1 MRWAILA
8 VLAVGCTT
16 SPVRP
21 DVFLIT
27 VDTLRRDH
35 VSAYNAASPVQTPAI
50 DALADD
56 SIRFTDAF
64 SPISVTGPAFASAMT
79 GLNPEGHGVMV
90 NLFRNGAPL
99 DESHTTLA
107 ERMKAASYTTG
118 AFVSAF
124 TLRPALGLN
133 QGFDVYNSGG
143 AKNRTGDITAAV
155 FSSWLR
161 VQEGP
166 VFSWYHSF
174 DPHGPV
180 SRHLN
185 ESDLHPELEREPGL
199 LQHFPRYQQIE
210 DITEPALFE
219 ALYARGVAFADE
231 QVARVVSAIKA
242 SGRYDDALIIFFA
255 DHGEGF
261 RERAL
266 WYDHGAY
273 PHAEQTWIPLLVKL
287 PKGASAGTT
296 DDRLASL
303 TDVLPTV
310 AAISKLTGVGRVDGQ
325 SLLVEGGGHTV
336 VVSESSHCKRVA
348 VLECS
353 PKGGAGKV
361 IAVRSREQ
369 TAVSESRREGERVL
383 VYDRRADPK
392 EWTAKPVD
400 AHPEVEA
407 VLSRVRTDRR
417 TRDYPPLP
425 DLAPIAADDAEAQQL
440 KSLGYIE

>member
-1 MRWAILA
+1 
-8 VLAVGCTT
+8 
-16 SPVRP
+16 
-21 DVFLIT
+21 LIS

-35 VSAYNAASPVQTPAI
+35 VSIYNTESPVQTPAI
-50 DALADD
+50 DALAED
-56 SIRFTDAF
+56 SVRYTDAF

-107 ERMKAASYTTG
+107 ELMKAASYKTG

-143 AKNRTGDITAAV
+143 AKNRTGDITASA

-180 SRHLN
+180 SRHLVQA
-185 ESDLHPELEREPGL
+185 DLHPELEREPGL
-199 LQHFPRYQQIE
+199 QSHFPVYQQIE
-210 DITEPALFE
+210 DITDPALFE
-219 ALYARGVAFADE
+219 MLYARGVSFADE
-231 QVARVVSAIKA
+231 QVGSVVSAIKA

-273 PHAEQTWIPLLVKL
+273 PHAEQTWVPLLAKL

-303 TDVLPTV
+303 TDILPTV
-310 AAISKLTGVGRVDGQ
+310 AEISRLSGVGEVDGQ
-325 SLLVEGGGHTV
+325 SLLADGGGHDV

-348 VLECS
+348 VLDCS
-353 PKGGAGKV
+353 PKGGAGKI
-361 IAVRSREQ
+361 IAVRSKTQ
-369 TAVSESRREGERVL
+369 TLVSEPRSGGERVSA
-383 VYDRRADPK
+383 YDRRTDPK
-392 EWTAKPVD
+392 EWTPD
-400 AHPEVEA
+400 PGQRSPQMEA
-407 VLSRVRTDRR
+407 FLSRVRQDRR
-417 TRDYPPLP
+417 TREYPPLP
-425 DLAPIAADDAEAQQL
+425 DLAPVASDDTEAQQL
-440 KSLGYIE
+440 KSLGYME

>member
-1 MRWAILA
+1 MRWAVLA
-8 VLAVGCTT
+8 VLVVGCTT
-16 SPVRP
+16 SPAPP

-79 GLNPEGHGVMV
+79 GLYPEGHGVMV

-143 AKNRTGDITAAV
+143 AKNRTGDITAAA

-161 VQEGP
+161 VQEGS
-166 VFSWYHSF
+166 VFGWYHSF

-185 ESDLHPELEREPGL
+185 ESDSPG
-199 LQHFPRYQQIE
+199 
-210 DITEPALFE
+210 A
-219 ALYARGVAFADE
+219 
-231 QVARVVSAIKA
+231 
-242 SGRYDDALIIFFA
+242 
-255 DHGEGF
+255 
-261 RERAL
+261 
-266 WYDHGAY
+266 
-273 PHAEQTWIPLLVKL
+273 
-287 PKGASAGTT
+287 
-296 DDRLASL
+296 
-303 TDVLPTV
+303 
-310 AAISKLTGVGRVDGQ
+310 
-325 SLLVEGGGHTV
+325 
-336 VVSESSHCKRVA
+336 
-348 VLECS
+348 
-353 PKGGAGKV
+353 
-361 IAVRSREQ
+361 
-369 TAVSESRREGERVL
+369 
-383 VYDRRADPK
+383 
-392 EWTAKPVD
+392 
-400 AHPEVEA
+400 
-407 VLSRVRTDRR
+407 
-417 TRDYPPLP
+417 
-425 DLAPIAADDAEAQQL
+425 
-440 KSLGYIE
+440 